1 MFSKEVAARVPRF
14 FNTLAICFAGL
25 GIACVILVKRNP
37 NYIDPVSYRDEDKLT
52 IKEALRDKTFH
63 LALLMDFLTI
73 LPMIYMAGTFKT
85 MAI

>member
-1 MFSKEVAARVPRF
+1 MYSKEVAGRVPRL
-14 FNTLAICFAGL
+14 FNTLAICFAALGL
-25 GIACVILVKRNP
+25 ACVILIKRNP
-37 NYIDPVSYRDEDKLT
+37 NYRDPVSAYSDDKVT
-52 IKEALRDKTFH
+52 VKEAIRDKTFH